1 MNALL
6 VARGVDSPVEVRG
19 GKAESIP
26 YKDGEFDAVVAC
38 WILHYVTDL
47 EKSLTEV
54 STTLV
59 YGQYCTNAK
68 NSKMARVVDPK
79 APNARIVIVQG
90 SPDNEVV
97 NLINRACA
105 PIAERSGMKGSAYD
119 HQGYLLAECVRVF
132 TRHGFGKITLKRSNA
147 WVNFESEPLEKRI
160 EEAADVLT
168 GFWYSGHPQQEAMKK
183 AFAPV
188 LQEQFADR
196 DYEVGDQSVIL
207 IAQPSE

>member
-1 MNALL
+1 M
-6 VARGVDSPVEVRG
+6 ARGVDSPVEVRG

-147 WVNFESEPLEKRI
+147 WVLVFWTSTARSY
-160 EEAADVLT
+160 EEGICT
-168 GFWYSGHPQQEAMKK
+168 GPARTVRRQGLRSWRPERHPDCTA
-183 AFAPV
+183 
-188 LQEQFADR
+188 
-196 DYEVGDQSVIL
+196 VGVR
-207 IAQPSE
+207 